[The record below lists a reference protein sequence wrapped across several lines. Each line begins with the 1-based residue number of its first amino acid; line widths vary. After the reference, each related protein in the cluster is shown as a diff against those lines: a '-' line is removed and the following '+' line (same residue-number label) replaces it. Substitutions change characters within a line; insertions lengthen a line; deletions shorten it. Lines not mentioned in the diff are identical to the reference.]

1 MKNTWM
7 LCSLLLVS
15 AVTVAQPGAVRKS
28 TIFFAT
34 GLVQPQFYGGTE
46 LMRAHALRQSGS
58 SYYQAANGNRA
69 AVGDYGTN
77 TGFSLS
83 IGYYVPLDK
92 HPQLS
97 LGLLVNSAQT
107 GATPAQAGYSEGY
120 FFNFLNFS
128 VAAQYYPW
136 EAKNWYVRGEAGMGS
151 VFTKNRFVN
160 GLGQQDFLHHFGIG
174 FQGGAALGHT
184 FRPFKNQQLGLFAE
198 GHYQFYQ
205 TRVEVSGVG
214 DDAWRFG
221 ALRLSAGISF

>member
-1 MKNTWM
+1 MKKTIIFF
-7 LCSLLLVS
+7 SFFLLS
-15 AVTVAQPGAVRKS
+15 AAAMAQDAPTRKS

-46 LMRAHALRQSGS
+46 LMQAHALRQSGS
-58 SYYQAANGNRA
+58 SYFQAANGERA
-69 AVGDYGTN
+69 AVGDYGAN
-77 TGFSLS
+77 TGYSLS

-92 HPQLS
+92 HPRLS

-107 GATPAQAGYSEGY
+107 GSTPSVAGYSEGY

-128 VAAQYYPW
+128 AAAQYYPW
-136 EAKNWYVRGEAGMGS
+136 EEKSWYVKGEAGMGS

-160 GLGQQDFLHHFGIG
+160 GTGQQDFLHHFGIG
-174 FQGGAALGHT
+174 FQGGAAVGHT

-205 TRVEVSGVG
+205 TRVEVTGIG

-221 ALRLSAGISF
+221 AWRLSAGISF

>member
-1 MKNTWM
+1 MKKTIIFYTF
-7 LCSLLLVS
+7 LLLS
-15 AVTVAQPGAVRKS
+15 AAAMAQEASTRKS

-34 GLVQPQFYGGTE
+34 GLVRPQFYGGTE

-58 SYYQAANGNRA
+58 SYYQTANGDRA
-69 AVGDYGTN
+69 VVGDYGVN
-77 TGFSLS
+77 TGYSLS

-92 HPQLS
+92 HPRLS

-107 GATPAQAGYSEGY
+107 GATPSIAGYSEGY

-128 VAAQYYPW
+128 AAAQYYPW
-136 EAKNWYVRGEAGMGS
+136 EAKSWYVKGEAGMGS

-174 FQGGAALGHT
+174 FQGGAAVGHT